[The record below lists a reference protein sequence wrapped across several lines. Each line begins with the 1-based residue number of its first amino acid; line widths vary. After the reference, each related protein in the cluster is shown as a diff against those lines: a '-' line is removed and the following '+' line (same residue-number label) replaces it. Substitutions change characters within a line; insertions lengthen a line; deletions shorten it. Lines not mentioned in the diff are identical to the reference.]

1 MPKKF
6 IKRLMPDHRVI
17 REHKHLR
24 ILGTLLHDPNIWH
37 LNRRSASGAFAV
49 GLFVAWV
56 PVPFQMLL
64 GAIGAIVFRVNLP
77 LSVALVWVTN
87 PLTMPPMFYFAY
99 VLGTWILGDTASGHI
114 AFELSYE
121 WLANELVVIWE
132 PFLLGCLIL
141 ALASSLGG
149 FLVIRGLWRL
159 HLVNHYRNRKQRRLA
174 KRAAQERRQ
183 P

>member
-1 MPKKF
+1 MPKKL
-6 IKRLMPDHRVI
+6 IKRLMPDHRTI

-24 ILGTLLHDPNIWH
+24 FLGTLLHDPNLWH

-49 GLFVAWV
+49 GLLMAWV
-56 PVPFQMLL
+56 PVPFQMILA
-64 GAIGAIVFRVNLP
+64 AIGAIAFRVNLP

-99 VLGTWILGDTASGHI
+99 LVGASLLGSGEVAHI

-121 WLANELVVIWE
+121 WLATELVLIWK

-141 ALASSLGG
+141 GVTSALGSYLT
-149 FLVIRGLWRL
+149 VRGLWRL
-159 HLVNHYRNRKQRRLA
+159 HLVKHYRERKL
-174 KRAAQERRQ
+174 RRQ
-183 P
+183 QRKRP

>member
-6 IKRLMPDHRVI
+6 IKRLMPDHRTI

-24 ILGTLLHDPNIWH
+24 FLGTLLHDPNLWH

-49 GLFVAWV
+49 GLFMAWV
-56 PVPFQMLL
+56 PLPSQMLL

-77 LSVALVWVTN
+77 LSAALVWVSN

-99 VLGTWILGDTASGHI
+99 VVGAALLGETTSGHI

-121 WLANELVVIWE
+121 WLKTELVLIWK
-132 PFLLGCLIL
+132 PFLLGCFIMGVI
-141 ALASSLGG
+141 SSLMGYMS
-149 FLVIRGLWRL
+149 IRGLWRL
-159 HLVNHYRNRKQRRLA
+159 HLVKHYNARKL
-174 KRAAQERRQ
+174 RRQ
-183 P
+183 QKREAKEN

>member
-6 IKRLMPDHRVI
+6 IKRLMPDHRTI

-24 ILGTLLHDPNIWH
+24 FLGTLLHDQNLWH

-49 GLFVAWV
+49 GLFMAWV

-64 GAIGAIVFRVNLP
+64 GAIGAILFRVNLP
-77 LSVALVWVTN
+77 LSTVLVWVSN
-87 PLTMPPMFYFAY
+87 PLTMPPFFYFAY
-99 VLGTWILGDTASGHI
+99 IVGAWLLGEPTSGHV

-121 WLANELVVIWE
+121 WLATELVLIWQ
-132 PFLLGCLIL
+132 PFLLGCFVLGVFS
-141 ALASSLGG
+141 ALCGYLT
-149 FLVIRGLWRL
+149 VRGLWRL
-159 HLVNHYRNRKQRRLA
+159 HLIKHYNARKQRSQMR
-174 KRAAQERRQ
+174 KKQDNSQ